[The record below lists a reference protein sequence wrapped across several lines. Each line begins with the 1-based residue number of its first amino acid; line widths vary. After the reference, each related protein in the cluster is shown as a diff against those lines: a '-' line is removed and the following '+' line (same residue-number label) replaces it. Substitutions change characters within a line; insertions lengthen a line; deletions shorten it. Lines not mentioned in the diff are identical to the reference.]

1 MYDFGAR
8 MYMPD
13 LGRWGVIDP
22 MAEIM
27 RRHSPYNYAFNNPI
41 SFIDPDGMAP
51 LNQFRMM
58 SDSRPDATSGWT
70 NPNWLGRGSYGNI
83 DYGETLAPGGGGG
96 VYETDYGTVYEG
108 SYARDAF
115 SDMVSGNPPRSKN
128 KKPNFLQKI
137 GNFFNKLLGNNK
149 GVGITT
155 FAAGA
160 QVSRIVQIGELIQ
173 LNAQAFYSA
182 SGTLATR
189 SIWALPLILNGDSS
203 HARGYDIPITG
214 TTDVPADESDGV
226 EYFYRAMSYNEYNK
240 AGGYLTQRIN
250 DLGID
255 MGEGPYVTR
264 RLEYAQ
270 RAIFSFGYSDQYD
283 VIVQY
288 AVPQGTYEMF
298 KNISLPARGVTMK
311 QSEQLGLPIKKREGG
326 DYNFSFYGKNTLIFN
341 SVVIRPPQ
349 IISIKK

>member
-96 VYETDYGTVYEG
+96 VYENDYGTVYEG

-115 SDMVSGNPPRSKN
+115 SDLVSGNPPRSKN
-128 KKPNFLQKI
+128 NGSIWNKI
-137 GNFFNKLLGNNK
+137 GQFFK
-149 GVGITT
+149 GLFSKENLAV
-155 FAAGA
+155 AATSHGTLE
-160 QVSRIVQIGELIQ
+160 IGELQ
-173 LNAQAFYSA
+173 LITAEYYASARAGIGIAGASIGAATLGAILMPTMMKDAEYNWTRDLDISLEISRGDNNRNGILLYRGVSSYSHTKTQA
-182 SGTLATR
+182 
-189 SIWALPLILNGDSS
+189 
-203 HARGYDIPITG
+203 
-214 TTDVPADESDGV
+214 
-226 EYFYRAMSYNEYNK
+226 MMYNEALFGIAIPNGLRAGETAHWNMDDH
-240 AGGYLTQRIN
+240 AGGDNYSVFTSWTSDPTVARDFATSYGTAPGVILSKRFKVGVN
-250 DLGID
+250 
-255 MGEGPYVTR
+255 
-264 RLEYAQ
+264 
-270 RAIFSFGYSDQYD
+270 AI
-283 VIVQY
+283 
-288 AVPQGTYEMF
+288 P
-298 KNISLPARGVTMK
+298 NISTSAQKCRKENG
-311 QSEQLGLPIKKREGG
+311 
-326 DYNFSFYGKNTLIFN
+326 
-341 SVVIRPPQ
+341 
-349 IISIKK
+349 